1 MIVVTFNYRVGLY
14 GFLASEDVRRDGNL
28 NVGLLDQRKAMEWTK
43 NHIASFGGDPN
54 HIVLMGTSS
63 GGGSVLYHLAAYD
76 GRPTDLFVGAIASSS
91 YLTRVLPVSQLEF
104 QYQDALNAT
113 GCGSISCLR
122 ALPGEQLQAA
132 NLARTYPG
140 SDKVALFTYAPCIDG
155 TFFTQT
161 PVSLFKNG
169 RFADVPLLIG
179 NTEDEG
185 TIFGLEANTTEQVS
199 IDLRTQY
206 PELTAFDLN
215 KINDLYPYDAKRQ
228 NPEHTPYFASASAAY
243 GEGIMTCPSLHVARA
258 IISKTSP
265 AAVWDYRYNVRD
277 PANIAA
283 GLGVPHT
290 FEIDAVWG
298 PGFAVNPA
306 GSNSYTGIN
315 AAIVPIVQGYWQS
328 FIRDLDPNT
337 YRAPGSPMWKRFM
350 NNDWLVIETNATRM
364 ARQSQE
370 EAGRCAFWDFISPS
384 LYQ

>member
-14 GFLASEDVRRDGNL
+14 GFLASEDVRRDGDL

-76 GRPTDLFVGAIASSS
+76 GKPTDLFVGAIASSS
-91 YLTRVLPVSQLEF
+91 YVTRILPVPQLEF
-104 QYQDALNAT
+104 QYQQLLNAT
-113 GCGSISCLR
+113 SCSSITCLR
-122 ALPGEQLQAA
+122 TLPGEQLQAA
-132 NLARTYPG
+132 NLARPYPG
-140 SDKVALFTYAPCIDG
+140 SGDVALFTYAPCLDG
-155 TFFTQT
+155 TFFSQT

-169 RFADVPLLIG
+169 RFAAVPLLIG

-185 TIFGLEANTTEQVS
+185 TIFELEANTTAQVS
-199 IDLRTQY
+199 TDLKTQY
-206 PELTAFDLN
+206 PELTGISLN
-215 KINDLYPYDAKRQ
+215 KINELYPYDAKRQ
-228 NPEHTPYFASASAAY
+228 NPVHTPYFASASAAY

-258 IISKTSP
+258 ITSKISP
-265 AAVWDYRYNVRD
+265 VAVWDYRYNVRD

-306 GSNSYTGIN
+306 GSNSYTGAN

-337 YRAPGSPMWKRFM
+337 YRAPGSPKWQPLA
-350 NNDWLVIETNATRM
+350 NNNWLLIETNATRM
-364 ARQSQE
+364 AWQSQD
-370 EAGRCAFWDFISPS
+370 EARRCDFWDLISPS